1 MLPRNVRDQD
11 NKRTDSHER
20 CAEGGLNFKTGMPDF
35 EIVSAEILK
44 AEFGA
49 SLGDFAMF
57 QKRAELAK
65 CEPT

>member
-35 EIVSAEILK
+35 LIVR
-44 AEFGA
+44 AEFFA
-49 SLGDFAMF
+49 SLGDALMSL
-57 QKRAELAK
+57 RI
-65 CEPT
+65 